1 MTKVLFRGWLSPWAR
16 FDCKLDVIIA
26 NQEKIMATLADVLA
40 AEAQAKTEM
49 DAIATGVTNLVA
61 SNAKLAADLAAAVA
75 SNDPAQLQAA
85 LDAANAIVTE
95 GQTVVASL
103 PAPAPAP

>member
-1 MTKVLFRGWLSPWAR
+1 MPPMRFNPLAAFRAYMER
-16 FDCKLDVIIA
+16 
-26 NQEKIMATLADVLA
+26 NIMASLQDVLA

-49 DAIATGVTNLVA
+49 DAIAAGVTGLVA

-85 LDAANAIVTE
+85 LDAANALVTE
-95 GQTVVASL
+95 GQAVVAQL
-103 PAPAPAP
+103 PKAA